1 MLKSIFRITT
11 LIIIVSLFS
20 ACKKNWN
27 DLGSQLIDQG
37 DLIIISFDTLEIKTS
52 IHTEDSLSSLNTA
65 TSYLGSIY
73 ETDFG
78 LSNAAIYSEFRIP
91 SSEVVFGEDAVADS
105 MILSLKINSYY
116 GDTSSTLNINV
127 HEMLEQIS
135 TSETDSLGEESTI
148 TFYSNQDFEIDNI
161 SLATLAYTAEP
172 TSNTS
177 INIALTNDLA
187 QSFLDASSENFVD
200 NTAFQEFFKGLY
212 ITCEQIG
219 EGGVLYE
226 LDLLN
231 ELSKISLHYHN
242 SVSDSLTY
250 DFQINSNADKMTR
263 WSHDYSSTNIEAL
276 LEEESIDKG
285 YIQGGAGLRTYLT
298 LPSLASL
305 KDSNYVIHKAE
316 LSIPYFFSENDS
328 LFSIPNKLGLAA
340 VNSEGKL
347 ELLTEDQN
355 VQGASYFD
363 GNANELNQTYTFN
376 IARYIHKVIAEGYTN
391 KLALYV
397 PTSVLNP
404 ERVLLS
410 NGTENSISLKLLV
423 SEQ

>member
-37 DLIIISFDTLEIKTS
+37 DLILISFDTLEIKTS

-276 LEEESIDKG
+276 LEEESIDIG

>member
-161 SLATLAYTAEP
+161 SLATLAYTADP

-276 LEEESIDKG
+276 LEEESIDIG

>member
-161 SLATLAYTAEP
+161 SLATLAYTADP
-172 TSNTS
+172 TSNTTIS
-177 INIALTNDLA
+177 IALTNDLA
-187 QSFLDASSENFVD
+187 QSFLDASSEDFVD

-276 LEEESIDKG
+276 LEEESIDIG

>member
-37 DLIIISFDTLEIKTS
+37 DLILISFDTLEIKTS

-161 SLATLAYTAEP
+161 SLATLAYTADP

-187 QSFLDASSENFVD
+187 QSFLDASSEDFVD

-276 LEEESIDKG
+276 LEEESIDIG

>member
-177 INIALTNDLA
+177 INITLTNDLA

-276 LEEESIDKG
+276 LEEESIDIG

>member
-161 SLATLAYTAEP
+161 SLATLAYTADP

>member
-27 DLGSQLIDQG
+27 ELGSQLIDQG
-37 DLIIISFDTLEIKTS
+37 ALIIISFDTLEIKTS
-52 IHTEDSLSSLNTA
+52 IHIEDSLSSLNTA

-78 LSNAAIYSEFRIP
+78 LSNASIYSEFRIP
-91 SSEVVFGEDAVADS
+91 SSEVVFGEDAIADS
-105 MILSLKINSYY
+105 MILSLKINSYF
-116 GDTSSTLNINV
+116 GDTRSTLNINV

-148 TFYSNQDFEIDNI
+148 TFYSSQDFEIDNI
-161 SLATLAYTAEP
+161 SLATVTYTGEP

-187 QSFLDASSENFVD
+187 QSFLDASSENFID

-219 EGGVLYE
+219 DGGVLYE

-242 SVSDSLTY
+242 SVSDSLIY

-276 LEEESIDKG
+276 LEEESIDIG

-363 GNANELNQTYTFN
+363 GNANELDQTYTFN

-391 KLALYV
+391 KLALYL

>member
-276 LEEESIDKG
+276 LEEESIDIG

>member
-187 QSFLDASSENFVD
+187 QSFLDASSEDFVD

-276 LEEESIDKG
+276 LEEESIDIG

>member
-161 SLATLAYTAEP
+161 SLATLAYTADP

-187 QSFLDASSENFVD
+187 QSFLDASSEDFVD

>member
-161 SLATLAYTAEP
+161 SLATLAYTADP

-187 QSFLDASSENFVD
+187 QSFLDASSEDFVD

-276 LEEESIDKG
+276 LEEESIDIG

>member
-242 SVSDSLTY
+242 SASDSLTY

-276 LEEESIDKG
+276 LEEESIDIG

>member
-161 SLATLAYTAEP
+161 SLATLTYTAEP

-363 GNANELNQTYTFN
+363 GNANALNQTYTFN

-410 NGTENSISLKLLV
+410 NGTETSISLKLIV
-423 SEQ
+423 SKQ

>member
-161 SLATLAYTAEP
+161 SLATLTYTAEP

-276 LEEESIDKG
+276 LEEESIDIG

-410 NGTENSISLKLLV
+410 NGTENSISLKLIV
-423 SEQ
+423 SKQ

>member
-37 DLIIISFDTLEIKTS
+37 DLILISFDTLEIKTS

-161 SLATLAYTAEP
+161 SLATLAYTADP

-276 LEEESIDKG
+276 LEEESIDIG

>member
-1 MLKSIFRITT
+1 
-11 LIIIVSLFS
+11 
-20 ACKKNWN
+20 
-27 DLGSQLIDQG
+27 
-37 DLIIISFDTLEIKTS
+37 
-52 IHTEDSLSSLNTA
+52 
-65 TSYLGSIY
+65 
-73 ETDFG
+73 
-78 LSNAAIYSEFRIP
+78 
-91 SSEVVFGEDAVADS
+91 
-105 MILSLKINSYY
+105 
-116 GDTSSTLNINV
+116 
-127 HEMLEQIS
+127 MLEQIS

-177 INIALTNDLA
+177 INITLTNDLA

-363 GNANELNQTYTFN
+363 GNANALNQTYTFN

-410 NGTENSISLKLLV
+410 NGTENSISLKLIV
-423 SEQ
+423 SKQ